1 MVTSTVPHNNQNR
14 AGMSESNHPFDLLLQ
29 LTGLCRQQAT
39 GLPAQDVVSE
49 TWSGVGFRLGDQTLI
64 AAMGEVSEILHE
76 PRYTALPR
84 VKSWVRGVANVRG
97 RLLPIIDLGR
107 FFGSASSGSRKQRR
121 VLVLD
126 RDGLF
131 VGLLVDELLGMQ
143 HFPVS
148 TFTAEVP
155 SVAPELSPFVV
166 GAYVGQQTSLV
177 FNFRALARDQAFL
190 DVAI

>member
-1 MVTSTVPHNNQNR
+1 MAETI
-14 AGMSESNHPFDLLLQ
+14 HPFDILRQ
-29 LTGLCRQQAT
+29 LEQRCRSQAI
-39 GLPAQDVVSE
+39 GLPAQDVLSE
-49 TWSGVGFRLGDQTLI
+49 TWSGVGFRVAGQPMV

-84 VKSWVRGVANVRG
+84 VKTWVRGVANVRG
-97 RLLPIIDLGR
+97 RLLPIVDLSR
-107 FFGSASSGSRKQRR
+107 FFGSTLTIPRKQRR

-126 RDGLF
+126 RDDLF

-143 HFPVS
+143 HFPVNHFS
-148 TFTAEVP
+148 TDLPTLDEVFR
-155 SVAPELSPFVV
+155 PFVV
-166 GAYVGQQTSLV
+166 GAYVQDTPTLV

>member
-1 MVTSTVPHNNQNR
+1 MAPLAAAHHDNR
-14 AGMSESNHPFDLLLQ
+14 DGMSETTHPFDLLQQ
-29 LTGLCRQQAT
+29 LAERCRQLAS
-39 GLPAQDVVSE
+39 GLPAQTMVAE
-49 TWSGVGFRLGDQTLI
+49 TWSGVGFRLAGQTMV

-97 RLLPIIDLGR
+97 RLLPIIDLSQ
-107 FFGSASSGSRKQRR
+107 FFGTTASAPRKQRR

-126 RDGLF
+126 RDDLF
-131 VGLLVDELLGMQ
+131 VGLLVDELFGMQ

-148 TFTAEVP
+148 SFTTSVPALAERFR
-155 SVAPELSPFVV
+155 PFVV
-166 GAYVGQQTSLV
+166 GAYTGDQAASLI

>member
-1 MVTSTVPHNNQNR
+1 
-14 AGMSESNHPFDLLLQ
+14 MSDTTHPFDLLLQ
-29 LTGLCRQQAT
+29 LAAHCRRQAA
-39 GLPAQDVVSE
+39 GLPAQQAVAE
-49 TWSGVGFRLGDQTLI
+49 TWSGIGFRLAGQPMV

-97 RLLPIIDLGR
+97 RLLPIIDLSHFLG
-107 FFGSASSGSRKQRR
+107 ASSNIPRKQRR
-121 VLVLD
+121 VLVVD
-126 RDGLF
+126 RDELF
-131 VGLLVDELLGMQ
+131 VGLLVDELFGMQ

-148 TFTAEVP
+148 SFTTTVPALAE
-155 SVAPELSPFVV
+155 ELRPFVV
-166 GAYVGQQTSLV
+166 GAYTGEQVSLI

>member
-1 MVTSTVPHNNQNR
+1 
-14 AGMSESNHPFDLLLQ
+14 MSDTTHPFDLLLQ
-29 LTGLCRQQAT
+29 LAAHCRRQAA
-39 GLPAQDVVSE
+39 GMPAQQVVAE
-49 TWSGVGFRLGDQTLI
+49 TWSGIGFRLAGQPMV
-64 AAMGEVSEILHE
+64 AAMGEISEILHE

-97 RLLPIIDLGR
+97 RLLPIIDLSHFLGAPS
-107 FFGSASSGSRKQRR
+107 SAPRKQRR

-126 RDGLF
+126 QDDLF
-131 VGLLVDELLGMQ
+131 VGLLVDELFGMQ

-148 TFTAEVP
+148 SFSTSVP
-155 SVAPELSPFVV
+155 DLPMELRPFVV
-166 GAYVGQQTSLV
+166 GAYTREQVSLI

>member
-1 MVTSTVPHNNQNR
+1 M
-14 AGMSESNHPFDLLLQ
+14 AESLHPFDLLQQ
-29 LTGLCRQQAT
+29 LAGHCRRQAI
-39 GLPAQDVVSE
+39 GLPAQDIVSE
-49 TWSGVGFRLGDQTLI
+49 TWSGVGFRLAGQPMV

-84 VKSWVRGVANVRG
+84 VKTWVRGVANVRG
-97 RLLPIIDLGR
+97 RLLPIIDLSR
-107 FFGSASSGSRKQRR
+107 FFDAAVITPRKQRR

-126 RDGLF
+126 RDDLF

-148 TFTAEVP
+148 CFST
-155 SVAPELSPFVV
+155 ELPTIEEGFRPFVV
-166 GAYVGQQTSLV
+166 GAYVQESVSSLV

>member
-1 MVTSTVPHNNQNR
+1 
-14 AGMSESNHPFDLLLQ
+14 MSNATHPFDLLQQ
-29 LTGLCRQQAT
+29 LVERCRQQAV
-39 GLPAQDVVSE
+39 GLPAQEVVSE
-49 TWSGVGFRLGDQTLI
+49 TWSGVGFRLAGQPMV

-97 RLLPIIDLGR
+97 RLLPIVDLSR
-107 FFGSASSGSRKQRR
+107 FFGASVSAPRKQRR

-126 RDGLF
+126 RDELF
-131 VGLLVDELLGMQ
+131 VGLLVDEVLGMQ

-148 TFTAEVP
+148 SFVSDIPEVP
-155 SVAPELSPFVV
+155 EAFRPYVV
-166 GAYVGQQTSLV
+166 GAYRRDPVSLV

>member
-1 MVTSTVPHNNQNR
+1 MDTTT
-14 AGMSESNHPFDLLLQ
+14 HPFDLLQQ
-29 LTGLCRQQAT
+29 LVARCREQAT
-39 GLPAQDVVSE
+39 GLPAQEVVSE
-49 TWSGVGFRLGDQTLI
+49 TWSGVGFKLAGQPMV

-97 RLLPIIDLGR
+97 RLLPIIDLSR
-107 FFGSASSGSRKQRR
+107 FFGSTVSAPRKQRR

-131 VGLLVDELLGMQ
+131 VGLLVDEVLGMQ

-148 TFTAEVP
+148 SFTTEVP
-155 SVAPELSPFVV
+155 ASAGVFESFVV
-166 GAYVGQQTSLV
+166 GAYAREQVSLV

>member
-1 MVTSTVPHNNQNR
+1 MDNTT
-14 AGMSESNHPFDLLLQ
+14 HPFDLLQQ
-29 LTGLCRQQAT
+29 LVARCREQAT
-39 GLPAQDVVSE
+39 GLPAQEVVSE
-49 TWSGVGFRLGDQTLI
+49 IWSGVGFKLAGQPMV

-97 RLLPIIDLGR
+97 RLLPIIDLSR
-107 FFGSASSGSRKQRR
+107 FFGSTVSAPRKQRR

-131 VGLLVDELLGMQ
+131 VGLLVDEVLGMQ

-148 TFTAEVP
+148 GFTAEVP
-155 SVAPELSPFVV
+155 ASAGVFEAFVV
-166 GAYVGQQTSLV
+166 GAYAREQVSLV

>member
-1 MVTSTVPHNNQNR
+1 
-14 AGMSESNHPFDLLLQ
+14 MSETIHPFDLLQQ
-29 LTGLCRQQAT
+29 LAARCRQLAS
-39 GLPAQDVVSE
+39 GLPAQTAVAE
-49 TWSGVGFRLGDQTLI
+49 TWSGVGFSLAGQTMV

-97 RLLPIIDLGR
+97 RLLPIIDLSH
-107 FFGSASSGSRKQRR
+107 FFGATASAPRKQRR

-126 RDGLF
+126 RDDLF
-131 VGLLVDELLGMQ
+131 VGLLVDELFGMQ

-148 TFTAEVP
+148 SFTTSVP
-155 SVAPELSPFVV
+155 DLPQQFRPFVV
-166 GAYVGQQTSLV
+166 GAYAGEEVSLI

>member
-1 MVTSTVPHNNQNR
+1 M
-14 AGMSESNHPFDLLLQ
+14 AESIHPFDLLQQ
-29 LTGLCRQQAT
+29 LAGHCRRQAI
-39 GLPAQDVVSE
+39 GLPAQDIVSE
-49 TWSGVGFRLGDQTLI
+49 TWSGVGFRLAGQPMV

-84 VKSWVRGVANVRG
+84 VKTWVRGVANVRG
-97 RLLPIIDLGR
+97 RLLPIIDLSR
-107 FFGSASSGSRKQRR
+107 FFDATVSTPRKQRR

-126 RDGLF
+126 RDDLF

-143 HFPVS
+143 HFPVNCFS
-148 TFTAEVP
+148 T
-155 SVAPELSPFVV
+155 ELPTIEEGFRPFVV
-166 GAYVGQQTSLV
+166 GAYVQESVSSLV